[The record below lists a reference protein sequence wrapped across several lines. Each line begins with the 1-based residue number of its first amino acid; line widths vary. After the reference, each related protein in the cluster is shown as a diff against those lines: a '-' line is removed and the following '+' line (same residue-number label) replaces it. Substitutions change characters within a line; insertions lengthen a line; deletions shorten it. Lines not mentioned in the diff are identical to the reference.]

1 MLVVIDTSEAVEINW
16 GASGIDEISQNVL
29 TLINTLK
36 YEVAYDRTLG
46 LRRDFVDMP
55 LTEAISFI
63 TAQIYAVVDE
73 REPRAT
79 VEDVGFIS
87 VDENGNMIFKVVID
101 V

>member
-1 MLVVIDTSEAVEINW
+1 MLIGINTSERMEINW
-16 GASGIDEISQNVL
+16 GAVGSEEIAQNVF

-46 LRRDFVDMP
+46 IRSDYIDAP
-55 LTEAISFI
+55 LQEAIALV
-63 TAQIYAVVDE
+63 TAQLYKVIGE

-79 VEDVGFIS
+79 VEDVEFIDIS
-87 VDENGNMIFKVVID
+87 VEGNLIFKVVID

>member
-1 MLVVIDTSEAVEINW
+1 MLIEINTSESTDIDW
-16 GASGIDEISQNVL
+16 GASGVSEVAQNVY

-46 LRRDFVDMP
+46 LQPNFIDMP
-55 LTEAISFI
+55 LTESVALV
-63 TAQIYAVVDE
+63 TAQIYAIVDE

-79 VEDVGFIS
+79 VESVEFIGVS
-87 VDENGNMIFKVVID
+87 EDGNLMLRVVID

>member
-1 MLVVIDTSEAVEINW
+1 MQVEILTSESFSINW
-16 GASGIDEISQNVL
+16 GATGDREIVQNVL

-55 LTEAISFI
+55 MTEAIAFV

-79 VEDVGFIS
+79 VEDVEFVS

>member
-1 MLVVIDTSEAVEINW
+1 MQLVINTADALEIDW
-16 GASGIDEISQNVL
+16 GASGKAEIAQNVF

-46 LRRDFVDMP
+46 IRPDYLDMP
-55 LTEAISFI
+55 LNESIPLV
-63 TAQIYAVVDE
+63 TAQIYAVIDE

-79 VEDVGFIS
+79 VEEVEYLGVSDG
-87 VDENGNMIFKVVID
+87 GNMIFKVVID

>member
-1 MLVVIDTSEAVEINW
+1 MLIAIDTSAVAEIDW
-16 GASGIDEISQNVL
+16 GASGGNEIAQNVL
-29 TLINTLK
+29 TLIKTFK

-46 LRRDFVDMP
+46 IRSDFVDMP
-55 LTEAISFI
+55 LPESIAFI

-79 VEDVGFIS
+79 VEDVEFIQVS
-87 VDENGNMIFKVVID
+87 DDGNLIFKVVID

>member
-1 MLVVIDTSEAVEINW
+1 MLIVINTSDDPVIDW
-16 GASGIDEISQNVL
+16 GASGFDEIAQNVF

-46 LRRDFVDMP
+46 IRPDYLDMP
-55 LTEAISFI
+55 LSEAIPLV
-63 TAQIYAVVDE
+63 TAQIYAVIDE

-79 VEDVGFIS
+79 VEEVEYQGVSD
-87 VDENGNMIFKVVID
+87 DGNMIFKVVID

>member
-1 MLVVIDTSEAVEINW
+1 MLIEINTSEKTEINW
-16 GASGIDEISQNVL
+16 GAVGSEEIAQNVF

-46 LRRDFVDMP
+46 IRPDYLDMP
-55 LTEAISFI
+55 LPEAIPLV

-79 VEDVGFIS
+79 VEDVIYLGVS
-87 VDENGNMIFKVVID
+87 DDGNSIFKVVID